1 MKATEGNLL
10 MQNRRSHYW
19 LAGLAALWLLLGA
32 CVMAAPATYPP
43 TPTASEPTTTPVL
56 PSPDPA
62 SVPPEP
68 ILTRIFRVLA
78 ADLGVE
84 VANLTLRESQAV
96 EWGDTGLGCP
106 DPAVDYPQVI
116 TPGYRLIFAD
126 AANQTYLIHTNLD
139 AAPILL
145 CTDGQPRALGE
156 PDAGLP
162 IENGD
167 GLTLEPELDEAAPA
181 ALVERARQALAQ
193 QLGVPIDQVVFVSSV
208 YQDWSDSALGC
219 PSPEGLY
226 LQVITPGYL
235 LTFQHGQATYDLRVA
250 RDGNAL
256 IRCTN
261 GQPQSLS
268 E

>member
-1 MKATEGNLL
+1 
-10 MQNRRSHYW
+10 MQNRRPYHW
-19 LAGLAALWLLLGA
+19 LAGLAILWLLLGG
-32 CVMAAPATYPP
+32 CGMAASATHPS
-43 TPTASEPTTTPVL
+43 TPTAAAPTTTPRL
-56 PSPDPA
+56 PVPDPA

-96 EWGDTGLGCP
+96 EWSDTGLGCP
-106 DPAVDYPQVI
+106 DPATTYLQVI

-145 CTDGQPRALGE
+145 CTDGQPRVLGE
-156 PDAGLP
+156 PDTGLP
-162 IENGD
+162 SEPGADD

-193 QLGVPIDQVVFVSSV
+193 QLGVPLDQVVFVSSV
-208 YQDWSDSALGC
+208 AQDWSDSALGC

-226 LQVITPGYL
+226 LQVITPGYR
-235 LTFQHGQATYDLRVA
+235 LTFQHGQATYDLHVA
-250 RDGNAL
+250 RDGNRL
-256 IRCTN
+256 IRCIN